1 MSASKRITVQ
11 EAADIIKDGSI
22 LTFSGFT
29 IWRRPS
35 LSSTS

>member
-11 EAADIIKDGSI
+11 EAAEIIKDDSI